1 MFRTLVLAAVL
12 GTFSVSANAET
23 VKVNIAG
30 LDAKAAH
37 ARIVR
42 AAETA
47 CNAVLQESAI
57 DRYYG
62 MTPCVADAVAAAEA
76 KYAAGDHHFAAVQN
90 TGR

>member
-12 GTFSVSANAET
+12 GTFAASANAAS
-23 VKVNIAG
+23 VKVNVAG
-30 LDAKAAH
+30 LDSKAAH
-37 ARIVR
+37 TKIVH
-42 AAETA
+42 AAEAA

-62 MTPCVADAVAAAEA
+62 MSPCVTDAVAAAEA
-76 KYAAGDHHFAAVQN
+76 RFAANEHHFAAVQN